1 MLTAAF
7 TGFMKITIVRSIVF
21 ESVTFFVIIFNYV

>member
-7 TGFMKITIVRSIVF
+7 TGFMKITIVHIVF